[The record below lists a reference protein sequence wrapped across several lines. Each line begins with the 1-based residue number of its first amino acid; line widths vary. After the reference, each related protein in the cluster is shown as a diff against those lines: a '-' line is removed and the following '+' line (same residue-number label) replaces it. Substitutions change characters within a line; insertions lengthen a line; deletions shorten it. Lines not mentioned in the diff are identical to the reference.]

1 MPPHLQR
8 EEKSSYM
15 ETLTGRASVCC
26 LELLET
32 IFDGIE
38 RLSRKVTVLHQ
49 LVPQSSAGRSTDS
62 KMAMKASAK

>member
-1 MPPHLQR
+1 
-8 EEKSSYM
+8 M
-15 ETLTGRASVCC
+15 ESLTGRASVCC

-38 RLSRKVTVLHQ
+38 RLSRKVSVLHQ
-49 LVPQSSAGRSTDS
+49 LAPQSAAGRRTDS

>member
-8 EEKSSYM
+8 EERSSYM
-15 ETLTGRASVCC
+15 ESLASRASVCC

-38 RLSRKVTVLHQ
+38 RLSRNVPVLHQ
-49 LVPQSSAGRSTDS
+49 LASQSSAGRSTDP
-62 KMAMKASAK
+62 KMVMKASAK